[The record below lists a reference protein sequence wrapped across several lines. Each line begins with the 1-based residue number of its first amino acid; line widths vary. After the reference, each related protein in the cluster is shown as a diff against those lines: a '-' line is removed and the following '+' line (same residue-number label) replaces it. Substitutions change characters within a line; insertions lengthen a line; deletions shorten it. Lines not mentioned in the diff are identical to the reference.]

1 MASYIV
7 DTSQVLTTTTG
18 ADSVWIQ
25 SGGAGSSEVVL
36 LGGNDTVSMEG
47 ISNNSSLGTVIRA
60 SDGNDTITITS
71 AEFSAGNIAI
81 YGGAGND
88 TITISG
94 GNAAILNTNEDNDL
108 VIATGGTTI
117 SAATFSTGA
126 DILRMSGTID
136 QLGMG
141 NGHDTVS
148 GSVVTVLTG
157 GSITLGDGRDTL
169 QVTTMTGVSAVSILG
184 DNGANFNADLIDF
197 SVGTGMNGLT
207 LKGQGG
213 NDTIVLSGAQ
223 ASSLIQG
230 NAGDDSISLSA
241 TLTNGLEVGA
251 GKGNDTIY
259 LDEGFA
265 GSISADVIGGLGNDS
280 IFINL
285 IAASGTDATAINLI
299 GGAGSDTI
307 TFDTT
312 QSGSVDG
319 EIGTLVLSSLGDSTL
334 GSLDLFQLQSGAGG
348 VSNEDRSGS
357 TLLTVNFSNSASVT
371 QVGVA
376 TAAGRFANATSFAT
390 INAQGIIDFTG
401 QLQTDSQSSVTAAMV
416 GADAVTV
423 NQGAAALFSVNSVD
437 YLFMQGGTAGIADD
451 SLIQLNAGSAKS
463 IAVQGSAIVVT
474 FSGT

>member
-1 MASYIV
+1 
-7 DTSQVLTTTTG
+7 
-18 ADSVWIQ
+18 
-25 SGGAGSSEVVL
+25 
-36 LGGNDTVSMEG
+36 
-47 ISNNSSLGTVIRA
+47 
-60 SDGNDTITITS
+60 
-71 AEFSAGNIAI
+71 
-81 YGGAGND
+81 
-88 TITISG
+88 
-94 GNAAILNTNEDNDL
+94 
-108 VIATGGTTI
+108 
-117 SAATFSTGA
+117 
-126 DILRMSGTID
+126 
-136 QLGMG
+136 
-141 NGHDTVS
+141 
-148 GSVVTVLTG
+148 LTG

-357 TLLTVNFSNSASVT
+357 TLLSVNFSNSASVT

-416 GADAVTV
+416 GADAV
-423 NQGAAALFSVNSVD
+423 L
-437 YLFMQGGTAGIADD
+437 
-451 SLIQLNAGSAKS
+451 
-463 IAVQGSAIVVT
+463 
-474 FSGT
+474 